1 MTDIYHTLSSIP
13 DFSLYKDKGSKFYG
27 YAYPVKSEKEI
38 ENILENLK
46 KEHHKARHWCYAWR
60 LGEYYDQY
68 RINDDGEPSGSAGLP
83 IYGQIQ
89 SKNVTNVLIVVVRYF
104 GGTKLG
110 VSGLIT
116 AYKTTAQSVL
126 EHAEIIEKTIDNQYV
141 LTFTYEDMNKVQRIL
156 KNAPV
161 EIVSQKMEMSCEF
174 TISIRKSES
183 EKIIESLQELRCVK
197 ITAKN

>member
-116 AYKTTAQSVL
+116 AYKTAAQSVL
-126 EHAEIIEKTIDNQYV
+126 EQAEIIEKTIDNQYV